1 MSVTVVK
8 REFDKKSLRYALEE
22 KNVPEMF
29 VPACFMRVNRG
40 AKEALRKLPLTYV
53 FVRTTERGVA
63 EIKKALPTLKLNA
76 PISVAT
82 GQRKHVTLHDGE
94 MRMFRKIADVFGGQL
109 PCYPAGA
116 FDVESCDRVRIVAD
130 PFAGVEGAMV
140 PSQGRDGGLVV
151 LPMRD
156 LFFVSVG
163 EQSPHNY
170 KVLEFGKGSRHPYHE
185 FDNYL
190 PRVTDALRQ
199 RLTTGGI
206 DDGIYA
212 DVAKFVHRYSELS
225 ARTLNI
231 ESMYCSLMLMSY
243 AALDEDREAWLG
255 ECKRLL
261 PRLTADLQRAL
272 HQAMMY
278 AATGDATLA
287 RQLHGIVAEWGEIA
301 AGDRKKRTV
310 VALLTEFESLYAIR
324 EALQIRV

>member
-1 MSVTVVK
+1 
-8 REFDKKSLRYALEE
+8 
-22 KNVPEMF
+22 MF

-40 AKEALRKLPLTYV
+40 AKEAVRKLPLTYV
-53 FVRTTERGVA
+53 FVCTTERGVA

-94 MRMFRKIADVFGGQL
+94 MRMFRKIAEVFGGQL

-116 FDVESCDRVRIVAD
+116 FDVESCDRVRIVAG

-140 PSQGRDGGLVV
+140 PSQGKDGGLVV

-156 LFFVSVG
+156 LFCVSVG

-190 PRVTDALRQ
+190 PRVTAALRQ
-199 RLTTGGI
+199 RITTGSV
-206 DDGIYA
+206 DAAAYA
-212 DVAKFVHRYSELS
+212 DVAKFVHRYSELT

-231 ESMYCSLMLMSY
+231 ESLYCSLMLMSY
-243 AALDEDREAWLG
+243 AALGEDCRTWLG

-261 PRLTADLQRAL
+261 SRLTADLQRAL
-272 HQAMMY
+272 HQAMMC
-278 AATGDATLA
+278 AATGEATLA
-287 RQLHGIVAEWGEIA
+287 RQLHGKDSGIGRNPQI
-301 AGDRKKRTV
+301 
-310 VALLTEFESLYAIR
+310 LTLENTPPTPKP
-324 EALQIRV
+324 LQQM